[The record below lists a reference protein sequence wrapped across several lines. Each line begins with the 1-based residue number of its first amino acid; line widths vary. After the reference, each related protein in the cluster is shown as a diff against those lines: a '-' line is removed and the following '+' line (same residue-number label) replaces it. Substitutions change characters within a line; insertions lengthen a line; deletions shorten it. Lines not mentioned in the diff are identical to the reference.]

1 MVKSYKD
8 IYASVFLIAVSVV
21 MFIATYSIQ
30 KLTVSNIGADF
41 APRLVAIGIF
51 ILSLFLLFNSIKQ
64 LKNPQNVVAVDEK
77 EEEEERGSQPISKLS
92 VVGTL
97 GLLIGY
103 VGFMP
108 LIGFPIMT
116 AIYLFLQMYLLA
128 EKAHR
133 NITLFLIISVVS
145 SGLIYYCFKSIFHL
159 RLPSGILG

>member
-1 MVKSYKD
+1 MVKEYKD
-8 IYASVFLIAVSVV
+8 IYASVFLLVVSVI
-21 MFIATYSIQ
+21 MFIATFSIQ
-30 KLTVSNIGADF
+30 KLTVSKIGADF
-41 APRLVAIGIF
+41 APKLVAIGIF
-51 ILSLFLLFNSIKQ
+51 ILSLILLFNTIKQ
-64 LKNPQNVVAVDEK
+64 VKNPQAIVVDDEDDDDEK
-77 EEEEERGSQPISKLS
+77 GNQPISKLS
-92 VVGTL
+92 VLGTL

-103 VGFMP
+103 VALMP

-145 SGLIYYCFKSIFHL
+145 SGIIYYCFKTIFHL

>member
-1 MVKSYKD
+1 MVKKYKD
-8 IYASVFLIAVSVV
+8 IYASVFLLVVSVI
-21 MFIATYSIQ
+21 MFIATFSIQ
-30 KLTVSNIGADF
+30 KLTVSKIGADF
-41 APRLVAIGIF
+41 APKLVAIGIF
-51 ILSLFLLFNSIKQ
+51 ILSLILLINTIKQ
-64 LKNPQNVVAVDEK
+64 VKNPQAVVVDNEDDDDEK
-77 EEEEERGSQPISKLS
+77 GNQPISKLS
-92 VVGTL
+92 VLGTL

-103 VGFMP
+103 VALMP

-145 SGLIYYCFKSIFHL
+145 SGVIYYCFKSIFHL